1 MLFNDEPYLK
11 RNILVFHM
19 NICSFQLPSWLNH
32 EILLS
37 FLQLFKTF
45 LSIIG
50 VCLCSAFLFYF
61 ISSNSS
67 NLEITI
73 FIFTFLCSPNDLHL
87 NSHIFES
94 HLFSHTH
101 IFNIKIKM
109 RFIAMA
115 DDGNGRCITWSRELN
130 YTLMWL
136 FDVLWLKV

>member
-1 MLFNDEPYLK
+1 MMNLIWKEIFSFFIWTFAPSNTLADWIMKSCFLFFNFSK
-11 RNILVFHM
+11 HFWT
-19 NICSFQLPSWLNH
+19 SS
-32 EILLS
+32 
-37 FLQLFKTF
+37 
-45 LSIIG
+45 G

-67 NLEITI
+67 TLKITI
-73 FIFTFLCSPNDLHL
+73 FIFIFLCSPNDLHL

-101 IFNIKIKM
+101 ILNIKIEM
-109 RFIAMA
+109 RFIAVA